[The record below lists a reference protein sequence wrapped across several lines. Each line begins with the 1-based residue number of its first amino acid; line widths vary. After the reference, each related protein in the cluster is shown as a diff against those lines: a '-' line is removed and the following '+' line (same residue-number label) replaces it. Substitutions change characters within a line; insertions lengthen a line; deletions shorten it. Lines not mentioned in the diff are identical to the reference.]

1 MNILFVCLGN
11 ICRSPTA
18 EAVFRHRSTASGLH
32 ITIESAGTDA
42 WHTGEAP
49 DVRAQAAG
57 RKRGYS
63 FADQSARKVSRQD
76 FEMFDLILAMDKRN
90 LQDLKA
96 MCPSKLHYK
105 LALFLGYASTQ
116 TQREVPDPYY
126 GGDDGFESVIDLIEL
141 ASDGLIDT
149 LKK

>member
-1 MNILFVCLGN
+1 
-11 ICRSPTA
+11 
-18 EAVFRHRSTASGLH
+18 
-32 ITIESAGTDA
+32 
-42 WHTGEAP
+42 
-49 DVRAQAAG
+49 
-57 RKRGYS
+57 
-63 FADQSARKVSRQD
+63 
-76 FEMFDLILAMDKRN
+76 MFDLILAMDKRN
-90 LQDLKA
+90 LQDLRA
-96 MCPSKLHYK
+96 MCPPELHYK